1 MSPKGLIRLIRPIR
15 QIGRICFKYRVFLET
30 PQNQFLPLGVSP
42 GRKICYYGCML
53 LKELL
58 VEYLEHL
65 ELEKNM
71 SQGTIK
77 MYHFYLSDFLLF
89 ISRDTG
95 HDATE
100 KDLTEEVVK
109 KYRLGLNRRISHKSK
124 LEYKRTTQKVY
135 LVALRSFIKWLILS
149 KGYNIISPDKIELGR
164 SEAQVP
170 KFLSR
175 SEVTELLSL
184 QNPNKKSGLRDKA
197 MMELLFSTGMRVSEL
212 VGLNK
217 DDFTQAVL
225 DRGEFSV
232 IGKGRKVRTVYIS
245 DTAKQSLKAYLAVRT
260 EEFEPLFLRYSG
272 RAMDKDDTAGLSL
285 RLTVRSVERLIK
297 RYALKA
303 GIRQDVSPH
312 TLRHSYATDLLI
324 AGADLRSVQEL
335 LGHSNVATTQI
346 YTHVTNK
353 QLKDVHLKFHG
364 KS

>member
-1 MSPKGLIRLIRPIR
+1 
-15 QIGRICFKYRVFLET
+15 
-30 PQNQFLPLGVSP
+30 
-42 GRKICYYGCML
+42 ML

-71 SQGTIK
+71 SQGTIR
-77 MYHFYLSDFLLF
+77 MYHFYLQDFLVFASKAL
-89 ISRDTG
+89 G
-95 HDATE
+95 HEASE
-100 KDLTEEVVK
+100 KDISEDLVK
-109 KYRLGLNRRISHKSK
+109 KYRLNLNRRVSNKSK
-124 LEYKRTTQKVY
+124 LEYKRSTQKVY
-135 LVALRSFIKWLILS
+135 LVALRSFVKWLILS
-149 KGYNIISPDKIELGR
+149 KGYNIISPTKIELGR

-175 SEVTELLSL
+175 SEVLELLSL

-197 MMELLFSTGMRVSEL
+197 MLEILFSTGMRVSEL

-217 DDFTQAVL
+217 NDFTTAVL
-225 DRGEFSV
+225 SRGEFSV

-245 DTAKQSLKAYLAVRT
+245 DSAKQALKAYLTVRT
-260 EEFEPLFLRYSG
+260 EDFEPLFLRYSG
-272 RAMDKDDTAGLSL
+272 RAMDKDDVLGESL

-335 LGHSNVATTQI
+335 LGHANVSTTQI
-346 YTHVTNK
+346 YTHITNK
-353 QLKDVHLKFHG
+353 QLKDVYQKFHG